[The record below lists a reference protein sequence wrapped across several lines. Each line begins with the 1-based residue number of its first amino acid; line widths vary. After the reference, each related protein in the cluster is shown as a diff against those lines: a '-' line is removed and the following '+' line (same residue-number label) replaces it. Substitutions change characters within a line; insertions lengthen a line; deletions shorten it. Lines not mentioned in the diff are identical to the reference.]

1 MDSADRFDPPW
12 CAQSTRLAIVQQITD
27 WANDDNMSSSIFW
40 LHGGAGAGKS
50 ALAQTLAETFKRNE
64 KLGASFFFFREAA
77 SRSDGNTLI
86 PTIVLQ
92 LIRAFP
98 GLAPFV
104 EDKIRTNKLLF
115 SSNRQT
121 QAVELLFEPL
131 LRLSLE
137 EDSDPE
143 RYAPHLIVI
152 DGLDECADP
161 DVQCD
166 LLRIVAGLVPHL
178 PYPFRFLIAS
188 RPESH
193 IVHTFDFDLRFI
205 KVHQYNLSTDLDAA
219 EDIRK
224 FLEQEFQRI
233 HNVHPLRHHLRPG
246 QWPKEGDISS
256 LILRSSRHFIYAST
270 VIRYIGSRQHRPDDR
285 LKVILDYLPP
295 PGKDNPYAELDALY
309 TVIFRGV
316 EEDKLE
322 TTRRALGLLHLHN
335 EKRAGIFERGD
346 FERGSDHEMIETI
359 LNLQPGDT
367 ILLFDPLLSLIAFKE
382 QKIQILHKSLFE
394 YLLDQSR
401 SDFFYLDLAWAHEA
415 IATHILEKKILEKKC
430 GESD

>member
-1 MDSADRFDPPW
+1 MNSADRFDPPQ
-12 CAQSTRLAIVQQITD
+12 CAQSTRLAIIQQITD
-27 WANDDNMSSSIFW
+27 WANDDKISSSIFW
-40 LHGGAGAGKS
+40 LYGGAGAGKS
-50 ALAQTLAETFKRNE
+50 ALAQTLAETFQRNE
-64 KLGASFFFFREAA
+64 KLGASFFFFREAM

-98 GLAPFV
+98 GMAPFV

-137 EDSDPE
+137 EDPE
-143 RYAPHLIVI
+143 EYAPHLIVI

-166 LLRIVAGLVPHL
+166 LLRIVAGLVHHL

-193 IVHTFDFDLRFI
+193 IVHTFDFDLRII
-205 KVHQYNLSTDLDAA
+205 KAQQYNLSTDLDAA

-233 HNVHPLRHHLRPG
+233 HNVHPLRCHLPPG
-246 QWPKEGDISS
+246 WPDKGDIRT
-256 LILRSSRHFIYAST
+256 LVLRSSAHFIYAST
-270 VIRYIGSRQHRPDDR
+270 VIRYIKSRRHLPHKR

-295 PGKDNPYAELDALY
+295 PGKDRPYAELDALY

-316 EEDKLE
+316 EEEQLE
-322 TTRRALGLLHLHN
+322 TVHRALGLLHLRN
-335 EKRAGIFERGD
+335 ERGAWQL
-346 FERGSDHEMIETI
+346 GSEMVETI
-359 LNLQPGDT
+359 LNLEPGE
-367 ILLFDPLLSLIAFKE
+367 IMVLFCPS
-382 QKIQILHKSLFE
+382 SP
-394 YLLDQSR
+394 SR
-401 SDFFYLDLAWAHEA
+401 GIISKFCRGVY
-415 IATHILEKKILEKKC
+415 
-430 GESD
+430 